1 MSLLDKTFQETLE
14 LILTKG
20 YKKEDR
26 TGTGTISFPGVMIR
40 HDMSDGYPL
49 LTLRTV
55 PFKSA
60 AIELEGFIK
69 GITSK
74 QWYKERGCNYWNQWC
89 NPQVVPY
96 GTDDDTKKKMEECD
110 DLGEI
115 YGKQWRDFHDPYC
128 LVGEQDN
135 HGTGY
140 KPERRLGHQ
149 GLDQLKEVVDTLK
162 SNPNSRRMLCS
173 AWNPLALEHM
183 ALPPCHFAWQVN
195 VTDGK
200 LNLFY
205 YMRSVDFVLGN
216 DLNTYGLLLHLLAK
230 ESNLKEGMLVGF
242 FADAHI
248 YLNHIDGIKELLSR
262 DATSSLPTIKTDNF
276 KSIYDWQYSDTIL
289 LDYEPL
295 PSVKFKVAV

>member
-1 MSLLDKTFQETLE
+1 MQVLDKTFQENLE

-49 LTLRTV
+49 LTLRKV

-89 NPQVVPY
+89 NPQQVAY

-115 YGKQWRDFHDPYC
+115 YGKQWRDFHDVTYPWG
-128 LVGEQDN
+128 GE
-135 HGTGY
+135 HI
-140 KPERRLGHQ
+140 
-149 GLDQLKEVVDTLK
+149 DQLKDVVNTLK

-230 ESNLKEGMLVGF
+230 ESNLEEGMLVGF

-262 DATSSLPTIKTDNF
+262 DITSHLPTIKTDNF

-289 LDYEPL
+289 LDYKPL
-295 PSVKFKVAV
+295 PSVKFEVAV

>member
-1 MSLLDKTFQETLE
+1 MSFLDKTFQENLE

-49 LTLRTV
+49 LTLRKV

-89 NPQVVPY
+89 NPQEVAY

-110 DLGEI
+110 DLGKI
-115 YGKQWRDFHDPYC
+115 YGYQWRNFKG
-128 LVGEQDN
+128 V
-135 HGTGY
+135 
-140 KPERRLGHQ
+140 
-149 GLDQLKEVVDTLK
+149 DQLKNIVNTLK
-162 SNPNSRRMLCS
+162 KDTNNRRMVCS
-173 AWNPLALEHM
+173 AWAPDQLNEM

-248 YLNHIDGIKELLSR
+248 YLNHIDGIKELLNR
-262 DATSSLPTIKTDNF
+262 NVTGKLPTIKTDNF

-295 PSVKFKVAV
+295 PSVKFEVAV

>member
-1 MSLLDKTFQETLE
+1 MSSLDKTFQENLE

-49 LTLRTV
+49 LTLRKV

-96 GTDDDTKKKMEECD
+96 GTDVDTKKKMEECD

-115 YGKQWRDFHDPYC
+115 YGKQWRDFHDVTYPWG
-128 LVGEQDN
+128 GEHN
-135 HGTGY
+135 VTYPWGGEH
-140 KPERRLGHQ
+140 K
-149 GLDQLKEVVDTLK
+149 DQLEDVVNTLK

-248 YLNHIDGIKELLSR
+248 YLNHIDGIKELLNR
-262 DATSSLPTIKTDNF
+262 NVTGNLPTIKTDNF

-289 LDYEPL
+289 LDYNPL
-295 PSVKFKVAV
+295 PSVKFDVAV

>member
-1 MSLLDKTFQETLE
+1 MSFLDKTFQENLE

-115 YGKQWRDFHDPYC
+115 YGKQWRDFHDVTYPWG
-128 LVGEQDN
+128 GE
-135 HGTGY
+135 H
-140 KPERRLGHQ
+140 K
-149 GLDQLKEVVDTLK
+149 DQLKDVVDILK

-262 DATSSLPTIKTDNF
+262 NATSDLPTIETYNF

-289 LDYEPL
+289 HDYNPL
-295 PSVKFKVAV
+295 PSIKFKVAV

>member
-110 DLGEI
+110 DLGKI
-115 YGKQWRDFHDPYC
+115 YGYQWRNFKG
-128 LVGEQDN
+128 V
-135 HGTGY
+135 
-140 KPERRLGHQ
+140 
-149 GLDQLKEVVDTLK
+149 DQLKKIVNTLK
-162 SNPNSRRMLCS
+162 KDSNNRRMVCS
-173 AWNPLALEHM
+173 AWAPDQLNEM

>member
-1 MSLLDKTFQETLE
+1 MSNLDKIFQENLE

-96 GTDDDTKKKMEECD
+96 GTDADTKKKMEECD
-110 DLGEI
+110 DLDEI
-115 YGKQWRDFHDPYC
+115 YGKQWRHFQDPQNLY
-128 LVGEQDN
+128 GS
-135 HGTGY
+135 TI
-140 KPERRLGHQ
+140 K
-149 GLDQLKEVVDTLK
+149 DQLKDVVDALK

-183 ALPPCHFAWQVN
+183 SLPPCHFAWQVN

-262 DATSSLPTIKTDNF
+262 NATSDLPTIETYNF

-289 LDYEPL
+289 HDYNPL
-295 PSVKFKVAV
+295 SSIKFKVAV

>member
-1 MSLLDKTFQETLE
+1 MSFLDKTFQENLE

-49 LTLRTV
+49 LTLRKV

-74 QWYKERGCNYWNQWC
+74 KWYKERGCNYWNQWC
-89 NPQVVPY
+89 NPQEVAY

-110 DLGEI
+110 DLGKI
-115 YGKQWRDFHDPYC
+115 YGYQWRNFKG
-128 LVGEQDN
+128 V
-135 HGTGY
+135 
-140 KPERRLGHQ
+140 
-149 GLDQLKEVVDTLK
+149 DQLKNIVNTLK
-162 SNPNSRRMLCS
+162 KDTNNRRMVCS
-173 AWNPLALEHM
+173 AWAPDQLNEM

-248 YLNHIDGIKELLSR
+248 YLNHIDGIKELLNR
-262 DATSSLPTIKTDNF
+262 NATGKLPNIKTDSF
-276 KSIYDWQYSDTIL
+276 KSIYDWQYNDTIL

-295 PSVKFKVAV
+295 PSVKFNVAV

>member
-1 MSLLDKTFQETLE
+1 MSVLDKTFQENLE

-49 LTLRTV
+49 LTLRKV

-96 GTDDDTKKKMEECD
+96 GTDVDTKKKMEECD
-110 DLGEI
+110 DLGKI
-115 YGKQWRDFHDPYC
+115 YGYQWRNFKR
-128 LVGEQDN
+128 V
-135 HGTGY
+135 
-140 KPERRLGHQ
+140 
-149 GLDQLKEVVDTLK
+149 DQLKDVVDTLK
-162 SNPNSRRMLCS
+162 SNPNSRRMVCS
-173 AWNPLALEHM
+173 AWAPDQLNEM

-248 YLNHIDGIKELLSR
+248 YLNHIDGIKELLNR
-262 DATSSLPTIKTDNF
+262 NPTGNLPKIKTDNF

-289 LDYEPL
+289 LDYNPL
-295 PSVKFKVAV
+295 PSVKFNVAV

>member
-1 MSLLDKTFQETLE
+1 MQVLDKTFQENLE

-49 LTLRTV
+49 LTLRKV

-89 NPQVVPY
+89 NPQVVAY
-96 GTDDDTKKKMEECD
+96 GTDVDTKKKMEECD
-110 DLGEI
+110 DLGKV
-115 YGKQWRDFHDPYC
+115 YGYQWRNFKG
-128 LVGEQDN
+128 V
-135 HGTGY
+135 
-140 KPERRLGHQ
+140 
-149 GLDQLKEVVDTLK
+149 DQLKDVVDTLK
-162 SNPNSRRMLCS
+162 SNPNSRRMVCS
-173 AWNPLALEHM
+173 VWAPDQLNEM

-248 YLNHIDGIKELLSR
+248 YLNHIDGIKELLNR
-262 DATSSLPTIKTDNF
+262 NVTGKLPNIKTDNF
-276 KSIYDWQYSDTIL
+276 KSIYDWQYNDTIL

-295 PSVKFKVAV
+295 PSVKFNVAV

>member
-1 MSLLDKTFQETLE
+1 MSTLDKTFQETLD

-89 NPQVVPY
+89 NPKVIPY

-115 YGKQWRDFHDPYC
+115 YGSQWRNFQDPQNLYGST
-128 LVGEQDN
+128 V
-135 HGTGY
+135 
-140 KPERRLGHQ
+140 K
-149 GLDQLKEVVDTLK
+149 DQLKDVVDTLK

-173 AWNPLALEHM
+173 AWNPLALNHM

-262 DATSSLPTIKTDNF
+262 NATGNLPIIKTDNF

-289 LDYEPL
+289 CDYNPL

>member
-1 MSLLDKTFQETLE
+1 MSRLDKTFQETLD

-40 HDMSDGYPL
+40 HDMSEGYPL

-74 QWYKERGCNYWNQWC
+74 KWYKERGCNYWNQWC

-110 DLGEI
+110 DLGKI
-115 YGKQWRDFHDPYC
+115 YGYQWRNFKG
-128 LVGEQDN
+128 V
-135 HGTGY
+135 
-140 KPERRLGHQ
+140 
-149 GLDQLKEVVDTLK
+149 DQLKNIVNALKKDT
-162 SNPNSRRMLCS
+162 NNRRMVCS
-173 AWNPLALEHM
+173 AWAPDQLNEM

-248 YLNHIDGIKELLSR
+248 YLNHIDGIKELLNR
-262 DATSSLPTIKTDNF
+262 NATSDLPTIETDNF

-289 LDYEPL
+289 CNYNPL

>member
-1 MSLLDKTFQETLE
+1 MQVLDKTFQENLE

-49 LTLRTV
+49 LTLRKV

-89 NPQVVPY
+89 NPQEVAY

-115 YGKQWRDFHDPYC
+115 YGKQWRDFHDVTYPWG
-128 LVGEQDN
+128 GE
-135 HGTGY
+135 H
-140 KPERRLGHQ
+140 K
-149 GLDQLKEVVDTLK
+149 DQLKDVVDTLK

-248 YLNHIDGIKELLSR
+248 YLNHIDGIKELLNR
-262 DATSSLPTIKTDNF
+262 NATGKLPTIKTDNF

-295 PSVKFKVAV
+295 PSVKFNVAV

>member
-1 MSLLDKTFQETLE
+1 MSRLDKTFQETLE

-89 NPQVVPY
+89 NPQVISY

-115 YGKQWRDFHDPYC
+115 YGKQWRDFHDVTYPWG
-128 LVGEQDN
+128 GE
-135 HGTGY
+135 H
-140 KPERRLGHQ
+140 K
-149 GLDQLKEVVDTLK
+149 DQLKNIVDTLK

-289 LDYEPL
+289 CDYNPL

>member
-1 MSLLDKTFQETLE
+1 MQVLDKTFQENLE

-49 LTLRTV
+49 LTLRKV

-89 NPQVVPY
+89 NPQEVAY
-96 GTDDDTKKKMEECD
+96 GTDNDTKKKMEECD

-115 YGKQWRDFHDPYC
+115 YGKQWRDFHDVTYPWG
-128 LVGEQDN
+128 GE
-135 HGTGY
+135 HI
-140 KPERRLGHQ
+140 
-149 GLDQLKEVVDTLK
+149 DQLKDVVDTLK

-173 AWNPLALEHM
+173 AWNPLALNHM

-248 YLNHIDGIKELLSR
+248 YLNHIDGIKELLNR
-262 DATSSLPTIKTDNF
+262 NATSSLPLSLIH
-276 KSIYDWQYSDTIL
+276 I
-289 LDYEPL
+289 
-295 PSVKFKVAV
+295 

>member
-1 MSLLDKTFQETLE
+1 MSFLDKTFQENLE

-49 LTLRTV
+49 LTLRKV

-89 NPQVVPY
+89 NPQEVAY

-110 DLGEI
+110 DLGKI
-115 YGKQWRDFHDPYC
+115 YGYQWRNFKG
-128 LVGEQDN
+128 V
-135 HGTGY
+135 
-140 KPERRLGHQ
+140 
-149 GLDQLKEVVDTLK
+149 DQLKNIVNTLK
-162 SNPNSRRMLCS
+162 KDTNNRRMVCS
-173 AWNPLALEHM
+173 AWAPDQLNEM

-248 YLNHIDGIKELLSR
+248 YLNHIDGIKELLNR
-262 DATSSLPTIKTDNF
+262 NVTGKLPTIKTDNF
-276 KSIYDWQYSDTIL
+276 KSIYDWQYNDTIL
-289 LDYEPL
+289 LDYNPL
-295 PSVKFKVAV
+295 PSVKFEVAV

>member
-1 MSLLDKTFQETLE
+1 MSFLDKTFQENLE

-26 TGTGTISFPGVMIR
+26 TGTGTISFPGIMIR

-49 LTLRTV
+49 LTLRKV
-55 PFKSA
+55 PFKSP

-74 QWYKERGCNYWNQWC
+74 KWYKERGCNYWNQWC

-96 GTDDDTKKKMEECD
+96 NTDNDTKKKMEECD
-110 DLGEI
+110 DLGKI
-115 YGKQWRDFHDPYC
+115 YGYQWRNFKG
-128 LVGEQDN
+128 V
-135 HGTGY
+135 
-140 KPERRLGHQ
+140 
-149 GLDQLKEVVDTLK
+149 DQLKNIVNTLK
-162 SNPNSRRMLCS
+162 KDPNNRRMVCS
-173 AWNPLALEHM
+173 AWAPDQLNEM

-216 DLNTYGLLLHLLAK
+216 DLNTYGLLLHLLSK

-248 YLNHIDGIKELLSR
+248 YLNHIDGIKELLNR
-262 DATSSLPTIKTDNF
+262 NPTGNLPTIKTDNF

-289 LDYEPL
+289 LDYQPL
-295 PSVKFKVAV
+295 PSVKFDVAV

>member
-1 MSLLDKTFQETLE
+1 MSKLDKIFQENLK
-14 LILTKG
+14 LILTRG

-26 TGTGTISFPGVMIR
+26 TGVGTISYPGIMIR
-40 HDMSDGYPL
+40 HDMSEGYPL
-49 LTLRTV
+49 LTLRKV

-89 NPQVVPY
+89 NPQVIPY
-96 GTDDDTKKKMEECD
+96 STDIETRKKMEECD

-115 YGKQWRDFHDPYC
+115 YGKQWRDFHDVTYP
-128 LVGEQDN
+128 LDGE
-135 HGTGY
+135 H
-140 KPERRLGHQ
+140 K
-149 GLDQLKEVVDTLK
+149 DQLKDIVDTLK

-173 AWNPLALEHM
+173 AWNPLSMEHM
-183 ALPPCHFAWQVN
+183 ALPPCHFAWQIN
-195 VTDGK
+195 VTDNK

-230 ESNLKEGMLVGF
+230 EVNLKEGMLVGF

-248 YLNHIDGIKELLSR
+248 YLSHINGVKELLSR
-262 DATSSLPTIKTDNF
+262 NSENKLPIVKTDKFN
-276 KSIYDWQYSDTIL
+276 SIFEWEYTNTEL
-289 LDYEPL
+289 LHYNPL
-295 PSVKFKVAV
+295 SSIKFEVAV

>member
-89 NPQVVPY
+89 NPKVVPY

-115 YGKQWRDFHDPYC
+115 YGSQWRNFQDPQNLYGST
-128 LVGEQDN
+128 V
-135 HGTGY
+135 
-140 KPERRLGHQ
+140 K
-149 GLDQLKEVVDTLK
+149 DQLKDVVDTLK

-173 AWNPLALEHM
+173 AWNPLALDHM

-230 ESNLKEGMLVGF
+230 QSNLKEGMLVGF

-262 DATSSLPTIKTDNF
+262 NATGNLPTIKTDNF

-289 LDYEPL
+289 CDYNPL
-295 PSVKFKVAV
+295 PSIKFKVAV

>member
-1 MSLLDKTFQETLE
+1 LTYTKLSSIVNDMSFLDKTFQENLE

-49 LTLRTV
+49 LTLRKV
-55 PFKSA
+55 PFKSP

-74 QWYKERGCNYWNQWC
+74 KWYKERGCNYWNQWC

-96 GTDDDTKKKMEECD
+96 STDNDTKKKMEECD
-110 DLGEI
+110 DLGKI
-115 YGKQWRDFHDPYC
+115 YGYQWRNFKG
-128 LVGEQDN
+128 V
-135 HGTGY
+135 
-140 KPERRLGHQ
+140 
-149 GLDQLKEVVDTLK
+149 DQLKNIVNTLK
-162 SNPNSRRMLCS
+162 KDPNNRRMVCS
-173 AWNPLALEHM
+173 AWAPDQLNEM

-248 YLNHIDGIKELLSR
+248 YLNHIDGIKELLNR
-262 DATSSLPTIKTDNF
+262 NPTGNLPTIKTDNF

-289 LDYEPL
+289 LDYQPL
-295 PSVKFKVAV
+295 PNVKFEVAV

>member
-89 NPQVVPY
+89 NPKVVPY

-115 YGKQWRDFHDPYC
+115 YGSQWRNFQDPQNLYGST
-128 LVGEQDN
+128 V
-135 HGTGY
+135 
-140 KPERRLGHQ
+140 K
-149 GLDQLKEVVDTLK
+149 DQLKDVVDTLK

-173 AWNPLALEHM
+173 AWNPLALDHM

-262 DATSSLPTIKTDNF
+262 NATGNLPTIKTDNF

-289 LDYEPL
+289 CDYNPL
-295 PSVKFKVAV
+295 PSIKFKVAV

>member
-1 MSLLDKTFQETLE
+1 MSVLDKTFQENLE

-49 LTLRTV
+49 LTLRKV

-89 NPQVVPY
+89 NPQVVAY
-96 GTDDDTKKKMEECD
+96 GTDDYAKKKMEECD
-110 DLGEI
+110 DLGKI
-115 YGKQWRDFHDPYC
+115 YGYQWRNFKG
-128 LVGEQDN
+128 V
-135 HGTGY
+135 
-140 KPERRLGHQ
+140 
-149 GLDQLKEVVDTLK
+149 DQLKDVVDTLK
-162 SNPNSRRMLCS
+162 SNPNSRRIVCS
-173 AWNPLALEHM
+173 AWAPDQLNEM

-216 DLNTYGLLLHLLAK
+216 DLNTFGLLLHLLSK

-248 YLNHIDGIKELLSR
+248 YDNHLDGVKELLNR
-262 DATSSLPTIKTDNF
+262 NPTGNLPKIKTDNF

-289 LDYEPL
+289 LDYNPL
-295 PSVKFKVAV
+295 PSVKFDVAV

>member
-1 MSLLDKTFQETLE
+1 MSNLDKTFQETLD

-89 NPQVVPY
+89 NPKVVPY

-115 YGKQWRDFHDPYC
+115 YGKQWRDFQDPQNLYGST
-128 LVGEQDN
+128 V
-135 HGTGY
+135 
-140 KPERRLGHQ
+140 K
-149 GLDQLKEVVDTLK
+149 DQLKDVVDTLK

-173 AWNPLALEHM
+173 AWNPLALNHM

-248 YLNHIDGIKELLSR
+248 YLNHINGIKELLSR
-262 DATSSLPTIKTDNF
+262 NATSDLPTIETDNF

-289 LDYEPL
+289 CDYNPL
-295 PSVKFKVAV
+295 PSVKFNVAV

>member
-49 LTLRTV
+49 FTLRTV

-89 NPQVVPY
+89 NPKVVPY
-96 GTDDDTKKKMEECD
+96 GTEDDTKKKMEECD

-115 YGKQWRDFHDPYC
+115 YGSQWRNFQDPQNLYGST
-128 LVGEQDN
+128 V
-135 HGTGY
+135 
-140 KPERRLGHQ
+140 K
-149 GLDQLKEVVDTLK
+149 DQLKDVVDTLK

-262 DATSSLPTIKTDNF
+262 NATGNLPTIKTDNF

-289 LDYEPL
+289 CDYNPL
-295 PSVKFKVAV
+295 PSIKFKVAV

>member
-1 MSLLDKTFQETLE
+1 MSFLDKTFQENLE

-115 YGKQWRDFHDPYC
+115 YGKQWRDFHDVTYPSG
-128 LVGEQDN
+128 GE
-135 HGTGY
+135 H
-140 KPERRLGHQ
+140 K
-149 GLDQLKEVVDTLK
+149 DQLKDVVDTLK
-162 SNPNSRRMLCS
+162 SNPNSRRMVCS

-262 DATSSLPTIKTDNF
+262 NATSDLPTIETYNF

-289 LDYEPL
+289 HDYNPL
-295 PSVKFKVAV
+295 SSIKFKVAV

>member
-1 MSLLDKTFQETLE
+1 MSHLDKTFQETLE

-89 NPQVVPY
+89 NPKVVPY

-115 YGKQWRDFHDPYC
+115 YGSQWRNFQDPQNLYGST
-128 LVGEQDN
+128 V
-135 HGTGY
+135 
-140 KPERRLGHQ
+140 K
-149 GLDQLKEVVDTLK
+149 DQLKDVVDTLK

-248 YLNHIDGIKELLSR
+248 YLNHLDGIKELLSR
-262 DATSSLPTIKTDNF
+262 NATSNLPTIETNNF
-276 KSIYDWQYSDTIL
+276 KSIYEWQYSDTIL
-289 LDYEPL
+289 CNYNPL

>member
-1 MSLLDKTFQETLE
+1 MSFLDKTFQENLE

-49 LTLRTV
+49 LTLRKV

-89 NPQVVPY
+89 NPQQVAY

-110 DLGEI
+110 DLGKI
-115 YGKQWRDFHDPYC
+115 YGYQWRNFKG
-128 LVGEQDN
+128 V
-135 HGTGY
+135 
-140 KPERRLGHQ
+140 
-149 GLDQLKEVVDTLK
+149 DQLKNIVNTLK
-162 SNPNSRRMLCS
+162 KDTNNRRMVCS
-173 AWNPLALEHM
+173 AWAPDQLNEM

-248 YLNHIDGIKELLSR
+248 YDNHLDGVKELLNR
-262 DATSSLPTIKTDNF
+262 NVTGKLPTIKTDNF
-276 KSIYDWQYSDTIL
+276 KSIYDWQYNDTIL

-295 PSVKFKVAV
+295 PSVKFNVAV

>member
-1 MSLLDKTFQETLE
+1 MSVLDKTFQENLE

-49 LTLRTV
+49 LTLRKV

-89 NPQVVPY
+89 NPQVVAY
-96 GTDDDTKKKMEECD
+96 GTDVDTKKKMEECD
-110 DLGEI
+110 DLGKI
-115 YGKQWRDFHDPYC
+115 YGYQWRNFKG
-128 LVGEQDN
+128 V
-135 HGTGY
+135 
-140 KPERRLGHQ
+140 
-149 GLDQLKEVVDTLK
+149 DQLKDVVDTLK
-162 SNPNSRRMLCS
+162 SNPNSRRMVCS
-173 AWNPLALEHM
+173 AWAPDQLNEM

-262 DATSSLPTIKTDNF
+262 NATGNLPTIKTDNF

-289 LDYEPL
+289 LDYNPL
-295 PSVKFKVAV
+295 PSVKFDVAV

>member
-1 MSLLDKTFQETLE
+1 MSRLDKTFQETLD

-89 NPQVVPY
+89 NPKVIPY

-115 YGKQWRDFHDPYC
+115 YGSQWRNFQDPQNLYGST
-128 LVGEQDN
+128 V
-135 HGTGY
+135 
-140 KPERRLGHQ
+140 K
-149 GLDQLKEVVDTLK
+149 DQLKDVVDTLK

-173 AWNPLALEHM
+173 AWNPLALNHM

-262 DATSSLPTIKTDNF
+262 NATGNLPIIKTDNF

-289 LDYEPL
+289 CDYNPL

>member
-1 MSLLDKTFQETLE
+1 MSALDKTFQETLE

-40 HDMSDGYPL
+40 HDMSEGYPL

-110 DLGEI
+110 DLGKI
-115 YGKQWRDFHDPYC
+115 YGYQWRNFKG
-128 LVGEQDN
+128 V
-135 HGTGY
+135 
-140 KPERRLGHQ
+140 
-149 GLDQLKEVVDTLK
+149 DQLKNIVNTLK
-162 SNPNSRRMLCS
+162 TDTNNRRMLCS
-173 AWNPLALEHM
+173 AWAPDQLNEM

-262 DATSSLPTIKTDNF
+262 NATGNLPTIKTDNF

-289 LDYEPL
+289 CDYNPL

>member
-89 NPQVVPY
+89 NPKVVPY

-115 YGKQWRDFHDPYC
+115 YGSQWRNFQDPQNLYGST
-128 LVGEQDN
+128 V
-135 HGTGY
+135 
-140 KPERRLGHQ
+140 K
-149 GLDQLKEVVDTLK
+149 DQLKDVVDTLK

-173 AWNPLALEHM
+173 AWNPLALDHM

-230 ESNLKEGMLVGF
+230 QSNLKEGMLVGF

-262 DATSSLPTIKTDNF
+262 NATSDLPTIETYNF
-276 KSIYDWQYSDTIL
+276 KSIYDWQYSDTL
-289 LDYEPL
+289 LHDYHPL
-295 PSVKFKVAV
+295 PIIKFKVAV